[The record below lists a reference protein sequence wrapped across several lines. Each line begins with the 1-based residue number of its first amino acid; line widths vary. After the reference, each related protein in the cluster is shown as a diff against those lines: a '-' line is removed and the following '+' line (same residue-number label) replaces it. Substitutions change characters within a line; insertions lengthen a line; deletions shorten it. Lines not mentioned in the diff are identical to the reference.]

1 MIPEKSGIIFIEIL
15 IIFMNFI
22 ELTKILPYN
31 RIVRGGNLKM
41 IEFFDADI
49 HRGNAS
55 LYSNNITF
63 SKNLIKYFSE
73 AFKVRVGIDKVNK
86 AIHVYPLNKDKAL
99 SGEFQ
104 ESSLINIS
112 ISKTYARVCSSALMN
127 YICSIFGLE
136 IGKKDFLRYNAAYDD
151 IKKAVIINLGGL
163 I

>member
-1 MIPEKSGIIFIEIL
+1 
-15 IIFMNFI
+15 MNFI
-22 ELTKILPYN
+22 EFIKIMAYN
-31 RIVRGGNLKM
+31 GIVRGGNFKM

-55 LYSNNITF
+55 LYCNNITF

-73 AFKVRVGIDKVNK
+73 AFKVRVGIDKNNK